1 MQLKAK
7 SGRYS
12 AKGKKKE
19 SVDLNRDTM
28 KEENVGIEDHLPEDV
43 QEQAQGTASAQA
55 VLMLQKLLPNA
66 RVVYVSATGASEP
79 EHLLYATRL
88 GLWGTGTSFADAEEF
103 AREIKEG
110 GPSAMELLAMQVEIL
125 KSQLCSD
132 SLHERY

>member
-28 KEENVGIEDHLPEDV
+28 KEEDVGIEDHLPEDV

-55 VLMLQKLLPNA
+55 VLMLQ
-66 RVVYVSATGASEP
+66 
-79 EHLLYATRL
+79 
-88 GLWGTGTSFADAEEF
+88 
-103 AREIKEG
+103 
-110 GPSAMELLAMQVEIL
+110 
-125 KSQLCSD
+125 
-132 SLHERY
+132 